1 MNSHTL
7 QSRDMSPARQGF
19 TLVELMVAM
28 ALSTIVLLATL
39 SIMVASQRSYQTE
52 EEQGYIQQ
60 TARAALDFLSDD
72 LRRAALGLPAQE
84 EAVEERFVAFSPDS
98 VNSSSVPDRLVF
110 QASEGGVAYL
120 QQELPFGLGGSFA
133 APVIPKSLGL
143 FKVNQPLVFFSIDRE
158 FLGTGL
164 VTAVNDDGGI
174 LSGSILDLNGENQR
188 TMEENS
194 LIMQQAQYII
204 YAVGQ
209 DSQSRQLVRCIT
221 ANPADSCPG
230 SGGNDVTVADD
241 VEDFQVSVLLR
252 NDTVWRADF
261 DFSTPLDPSGP
272 DDPAAPKIDRRN
284 IKAIRLDILV
294 RGWGRHNEY
303 DDTRTYTL
311 GNRVTTPAADEAA
324 RHYYRTHMFVI
335 VRMPNTSYI

>member
-1 MNSHTL
+1 MNAHT
-7 QSRDMSPARQGF
+7 QQPRKVPFARQGF

-28 ALSTIVLLATL
+28 ALSTIVVLATL

-84 EAVEERFVAFSPDS
+84 EAVEERFVAFAPNS
-98 VNSSSVPDRLVF
+98 VNSSSAPDRLVF

-120 QQELPFGLGGSFA
+120 QQEIPFSLGGAFA
-133 APVIPKSLGL
+133 ATVIPNTLSL

-158 FLGTGL
+158 FLGNGQ
-164 VTAVNDDGGI
+164 VTSVNNDGGF
-174 LSGSILDLNGENQR
+174 LSGTILDLNGENQR
-188 TMEENS
+188 TMEVNS
-194 LIMQQAQYII
+194 IIMQQAQYII

-209 DSQSRQLVRCIT
+209 DAQGRQLVRCIT
-221 ANPADSCPG
+221 ANPADACPG

-252 NDTVWRADF
+252 NDTVWRPNF
-261 DFSTPLDPSGP
+261 DFSTPLDPAGP
-272 DDPAAPKIDRRN
+272 DDPIAPKVDRRN

-303 DDTRTYTL
+303 DDLNTYTL
-311 GNRVTTPAADEAA
+311 GNRVTTPSADEDA